1 VWEIPIRKERINGTK
16 MCPILE
22 AKTMISNYCE
32 MMTSLKSGN
41 SSGRPAALYLGIEL
55 TTRRIRKLKNISSL
69 GEKLQRGGT

>member
-1 VWEIPIRKERINGTK
+1 MPSGKERINGTK

-41 SSGRPAALYLGIEL
+41 SGGGPAALYLRIEL

-69 GEKLQRGGT
+69 GKKLQGGGT